1 MELTLA
7 EQLNL
12 TDLFLDKHVREGRG
26 ERVALIVDKQDGAV
40 ERVTYRE
47 LAARSD
53 SFAHVFSTLGVEPE
67 QRVLIA
73 AEDSADFAAALFG
86 ALKMGA
92 VVVMVNP
99 DLQPDDASY
108 FLSYTRAKVAVLSAT
123 TAAAFARAAHSAPL
137 LRKLV
142 VLGSELPPSDKAAR
156 FTDLAPSDP
165 SPFPTFDTHKD
176 DPAIWLFSGGTT
188 GKPKAVV
195 QTHGA
200 FFNTTV
206 LYGQNVLKMS
216 ERDVTL
222 SVPKLFFGYAT
233 GSNLLFPLSVGGS
246 AILFPERATAERLFE
261 LIERHRPTVLI
272 NVPTMVGK
280 MLDYEG
286 AARRDL
292 SSLRI
297 ATSAGEALPEPLF
310 QRFKEV
316 WGVELLDGLGTAEM
330 WHVFVTNRPG
340 DVKPGTLGK
349 VVSGFEMKV
358 CDDDGREL
366 PDGETGWLWVRGKSR
381 ALGYYQQHAKSCEA
395 FRGEWYVSG
404 DMIQRAPDGTYTY
417 CGRGDDMLKV
427 SGKWLAPKE
436 VESCLMQHPAVEECA
451 VVGVTDASGLVK
463 PYAFVRARTHKAEL
477 ASELQAF
484 VRERLAPY
492 KAPREVVF
500 MEQFPRTH
508 LGKVDR
514 GQLRKD
520 MKTAGSSR

>member
-1 MELTLA
+1 MELALA
-7 EQLNL
+7 EQINL
-12 TDLFLDKHVREGRG
+12 SDVFLDKHVRDGRG
-26 ERVALIVDKQDGAV
+26 ERIALIVDSAQGGV
-40 ERVTYRE
+40 ERVSYADLLRQTDR
-47 LAARSD
+47 
-53 SFAHVFSTLGVEPE
+53 FAHAFSTLGVEPE

-86 ALKMGA
+86 ALKIGA

-99 DLQPDDASY
+99 DLQADDASY
-108 FLSYTRAKVAVLSAT
+108 FLSYTRAKVAVVSAS
-123 TAAAFARAAHSAPL
+123 TANAFARAAQSAPL
-137 LRKLV
+137 LRKLL
-142 VLGSELPPSDKAAR
+142 VLGSELPDSEKAVR
-156 FTDLAPSDP
+156 FAELAPRDP
-165 SPFPTFDTHKD
+165 EPVATFPTHKD

-206 LYGQNVLKMS
+206 LYGQNVLGMN
-216 ERDVTL
+216 ERDITL

-233 GSNLLFPLSVGGS
+233 GSNLLFPLSVGAS
-246 AILFPERATAERLFE
+246 AVLFPERVTAERLFE

-280 MLDYEG
+280 MLDADG
-286 AARRDL
+286 AAKRDL
-292 SSLRI
+292 SSLRV

-310 QRFKEV
+310 QRFKET
-316 WGVELLDGLGTAEM
+316 WGIELLDGLGTAEM

-349 VVSGFEMKV
+349 VVEGFEMKV
-358 CDDDGREL
+358 CDDEGRQL
-366 PDGETGWLWVRGKSR
+366 ADGETGWLWVRGKSR
-381 ALGYYQQHAKSCEA
+381 ALGYFQQHDKSCEA

-404 DMIQRAPDGTYTY
+404 DMIRRDADGTYTY

-463 PYAFVRARTHKAEL
+463 PCAFVRARVNTTDL
-477 ASELQAF
+477 ASELQSF
-484 VRERLAPY
+484 VRERLAAY
-492 KAPREVVF
+492 KAPREVVI

-514 GQLRKD
+514 AQLRKD
-520 MKTAGSSR
+520 MAAPGRAR